1 MSDHYGMRPADYT
14 TAGATGQPARPDA
27 ISNPPYRWH
36 RTVELP
42 YIVGEAR
49 VREIAR
55 EISDDLIATARN
67 CPGPVVFV
75 TGNSYVP
82 AFRSFT
88 KAEYVW
94 NADSNRDGEQ
104 FAYLVELVEDA
115 LSAASVALEAPEYDN
130 ALYVVDLNRWQY
142 REDAE
147 GDDLDDEW
155 EPVDNLAVDDN
166 AENPRE

>member
-14 TAGATGQPARPDA
+14 SDNNGNPARPA
-27 ISNPPYRWH
+27 TSGYS

-42 YIVGEAR
+42 YVVGEAR

-55 EISDDLIATARN
+55 ELADGLIADARDGG
-67 CPGPVVFV
+67 GPVVWV

-82 AFRSFT
+82 AFRSFGL
-88 KAEYVW
+88 AEHVY
-94 NADSNRDGEQ
+94 NAENNRDGEL
-104 FAYLVELVEDA
+104 FAFLVETVEDHLHRA
-115 LSAASVALEAPEYDN
+115 NVILEAPEYDN
-130 ALYVVDLNRWQY
+130 ALYVVDLKRWQY
-142 REDAE
+142 REDAYGD
-147 GDDLDDEW
+147 GDDLNDEW